1 MAEAGL
7 QEVDTYISRHHN
19 TVAEFIVTRPIMEL
33 CLGEERRPG
42 SSATNR
48 WWDQDGLNVKE
59 MRMAAWEVE
68 RTEGGEKTD
77 RTETEMDTET
87 D

>member
-19 TVAEFIVTRPIMEL
+19 TVAEFIVNSPIMEL

-42 SSATNR
+42 SSVTKW
-48 WWDQDGLNVKE
+48 WWDQDGLDVKE
-59 MRMAAWEVE
+59 MRTAAWEVE
-68 RTEGGEKTD
+68 RTEGGEETD